1 MSGKKYWGS
10 INLDAIKE
18 AIQGGV
24 TPFEGKKGKYLEV
37 QVWVND
43 EPDQFGN
50 SLSIQVYNKDTKQAT
65 YLGNLKLSNYQENAS
80 GFQAQQQK
88 SNEPDLPF

>member
-1 MSGKKYWGS
+1 MSEGKKYWGS

-24 TPFEGKKGKYLEV
+24 KPFEGKKGKYLEV
-37 QVWVND
+37 SVWVNE

-50 SLSIQVYNKDTKQAT
+50 SLSIQVYNKETKSAT
-65 YLGNLKLSNYQENAS
+65 YLGNLKLSDFPAS
-80 GFQAQQQK
+80 PERQPDRAPK
-88 SNEPDLPF
+88 DVDLPF